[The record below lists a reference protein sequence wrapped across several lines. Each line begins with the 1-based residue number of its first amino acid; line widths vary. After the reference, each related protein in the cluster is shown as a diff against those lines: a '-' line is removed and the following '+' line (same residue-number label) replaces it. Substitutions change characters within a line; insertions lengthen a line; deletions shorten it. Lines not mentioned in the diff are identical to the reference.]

1 MSYAFIY
8 LFKYLHPP
16 FNVGSAGQFRD
27 DSLLLIVQHS
37 TFDVLPYEENSK
49 DKEDN
54 LTST

>member
-27 DSLLLIVQHS
+27 DTLLLIVQHS